1 MYRCFDPGTQATST
15 EVYRHEIPGGQYTN
29 MLFQVGGHLR
39 EGEARVKTLKYKI

>member
-39 EGEARVKTLKYKI
+39 EGGGKSQNLEI